1 MDTYFTKGIQS
12 ADDPLEFVMSE
23 ESNDRH
29 GDIIEAK
36 GWELK
41 DFLKNPIAL
50 WAHNHAM
57 PVGTWENVRV
67 VGKQLRG
74 FLKFA
79 AAGTSKEI
87 DTLRSLVEQRILKAV
102 SVGFRPIE
110 YEELHDESKR
120 FVGYRFKKQALHET
134 SLVAIPAHANALAVA
149 KSFGMS
155 EAELKS
161 LLGQNAAPA
170 LPKSKGTA
178 VQPVARITPTSRSV
192 PMNIAD
198 KILAKRARLTQI
210 KDRLTELKNLAEV
223 EGNELTAD
231 EQSEVATLTDEIASV
246 DGTIKSLEGI
256 EAGIASKAVPVL
268 GAGIPNAP
276 GPAARKEKGGQ
287 LLARLAT
294 ARLISHV
301 KKAPIN
307 AVIDALYGRDD
318 RVKAAFEFMSDV
330 QKTGTTQAT
339 TTAAGWA
346 AELVESDLQGFLEEL
361 QPVSIY
367 AGLRPMGVPL
377 MFGGAHA
384 IVIPRRNTT
393 RSALNDVGGSWV
405 GEGGVIPVKQIAL
418 ASQTLYRYKS
428 AVISTFTQ
436 EILEQ
441 STPSIEGI
449 VRQAILDD
457 TAMALDGALL
467 GASAVV
473 AGVRPA
479 GLMLGVTPTGS
490 SGNTAEN
497 IITDLKVLFKAM
509 VDAKAQRPVLI
520 MNPNRLL
527 GLSTVTTAAGGFMF
541 RDELAG
547 SSKTLLG
554 VPVLTST
561 NVTDTVVMIVDA
573 ASFASAND
581 TPDFNISDQ
590 ATLTMA
596 NADGTAPTQANA
608 SGGTTI
614 GTAEQVIPGGG
625 IDIGQAA
632 NTPNAGYT
640 SLSLYQTY
648 STALRMILPTSWGLI
663 RPNVVAS
670 LSGVN
675 W

>member
-1 MDTYFTKGIQS
+1 
-12 ADDPLEFVMSE
+12 
-23 ESNDRH
+23 
-29 GDIIEAK
+29 
-36 GWELK
+36 
-41 DFLKNPIAL
+41 
-50 WAHNHAM
+50 
-57 PVGTWENVRV
+57 
-67 VGKQLRG
+67 
-74 FLKFA
+74 
-79 AAGTSKEI
+79 
-87 DTLRSLVEQRILKAV
+87 LVE
-102 SVGFRPIE
+102 
-110 YEELHDESKR
+110 
-120 FVGYRFKKQALHET
+120 
-134 SLVAIPAHANALAVA
+134 N
-149 KSFGMS
+149 
-155 EAELKS
+155 
-161 LLGQNAAPA
+161 
-170 LPKSKGTA
+170 
-178 VQPVARITPTSRSV
+178 
-192 PMNIAD
+192 
-198 KILAKRARLTQI
+198 
-210 KDRLTELKNLAEV
+210 
-223 EGNELTAD
+223 
-231 EQSEVATLTDEIASV
+231 
-246 DGTIKSLEGI
+246 
-256 EAGIASKAVPVL
+256 
-268 GAGIPNAP
+268 
-276 GPAARKEKGGQ
+276 
-287 LLARLAT
+287 
-294 ARLISHV
+294 
-301 KKAPIN
+301 
-307 AVIDALYGRDD
+307 
-318 RVKAAFEFMSDV
+318 
-330 QKTGTTQAT
+330 
-339 TTAAGWA
+339 
-346 AELVESDLQGFLEEL
+346 DLQGFLEEL
-361 QPVSIY
+361 QPVSVY
-367 AGLRPMGVPL
+367 AALRPRGVPL
-377 MFGGAHA
+377 NFGGAHA
-384 IVIPRRNTT
+384 IIIPRRNTT
-393 RSALNDVGGSWV
+393 RSALNDVSGAWV

-418 ASQTLYRYKS
+418 ASQTLYRYKA

-436 EILEQ
+436 EVLEQ

-457 TAMALDGALL
+457 TAIALDGALL
-467 GASAVV
+467 GNSAVV

-509 VDAKAQRPVLI
+509 VDARAQRPVLI

-547 SSKTLLG
+547 ATPTLLG
-554 VPVLTST
+554 VPVITSL
-561 NVTDTVVMIVDA
+561 NVTDTVVMIMDA

-590 ATLTMA
+590 AALTMA

>member
-23 ESNDRH
+23 ESNDRL

-134 SLVAIPAHANALAVA
+134 SLVAVPAHSNALAIA
-149 KSFGMS
+149 KSFGMT
-155 EAELKS
+155 EGELKS
-161 LLGQNAAPA
+161 LLGQNAAPT

-178 VQPVARITPTSRSV
+178 TQPVARTPQSQRST

-223 EGNELTAD
+223 EGNELSAD
-231 EQSEVATLTDEIASV
+231 EQSEVATLTDEIASAE
-246 DGTIKSLEGI
+246 GTIKSLEGI
-256 EAGIASKAVPVL
+256 EAGIASKAAPVV
-268 GAGIPNAP
+268 GIPNAP
-276 GPAARKEKGGQ
+276 GPAARKEKGGV

-307 AVIDALYGRDD
+307 SVIEALYGRDD
-318 RVKAAFEFMSDV
+318 RVKAAFQFMSDV

-361 QPVSIY
+361 QPVSVY
-367 AGLRPMGVPL
+367 AALRPLGVPL
-377 MFGGAHA
+377 SFGGAHA
-384 IVIPRRNTT
+384 IIIPRRNTT
-393 RSALNDVGGSWV
+393 HSALNDVAGSWV
-405 GEGGVIPVKQIAL
+405 GEGGVIPVKQISL

-457 TAMALDGALL
+457 TAIALDGALL
-467 GASAVV
+467 SASAVV

-497 IITDLKVLFKAM
+497 IITDLKVLFSAM
-509 VDAKAQRPVLI
+509 VTAKAQRPVLI

-527 GLSTVTTAAGGFMF
+527 GLSTVTTAAGGFLF
-541 RDELAG
+541 RDELSG

-554 VPVLTST
+554 VPVITSI

-608 SGGTTI
+608 AGGTTI
-614 GTAEQVIPGGG
+614 GTAEQVVPGGG